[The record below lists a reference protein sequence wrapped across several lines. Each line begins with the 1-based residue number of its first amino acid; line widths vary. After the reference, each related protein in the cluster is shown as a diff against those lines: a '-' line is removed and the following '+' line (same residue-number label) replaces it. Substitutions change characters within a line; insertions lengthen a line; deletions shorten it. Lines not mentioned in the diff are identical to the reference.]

1 MQQPSAVG
9 RPDQVSDRR
18 RMMLLMAGATLVAL
32 TFVASMLYAARG
44 QFVAQVADL
53 YLVCQYARAM
63 AEGHPF
69 QYNPGEAA
77 STGATSLLHT
87 GMLAAAHRAGFRGEG
102 LIAFAILSGAA
113 FFVATVKM
121 ARDVGLLLGGPREG
135 WLAGGLVALGGPVV
149 WGFLYGADIALFM
162 FLATWLLRSLLVAWP
177 TGRFGPLVA
186 PGVLAALT
194 RPEGLPL
201 ALLIAVGWRLGPGRR
216 ARGAEGALPWIAA
229 GVGLLV
235 LLNNRAITGS
245 WVGTSLADKSL
256 FANFGLAA
264 A

>member
-1 MQQPSAVG
+1 MQQPSPVA
-9 RPDQVSDRR
+9 RPEAVSDRR
-18 RMMLLMAGATLVAL
+18 RTMLLLGGAAAVAFL
-32 TFVASMLYAARG
+32 FIASMLYASRG

-53 YLVCQYARAM
+53 YLVAQYARAM

-121 ARDVGLLLGGPREG
+121 ARDVGLMLAGPREG

-149 WGFLYGADIALFM
+149 WGFLYGADVALFM
-162 FLATWLLRSLLVAWP
+162 FL
-177 TGRFGPLVA
+177 
-186 PGVLAALT
+186 
-194 RPEGLPL
+194 
-201 ALLIAVGWRLGPGRR
+201 
-216 ARGAEGALPWIAA
+216 
-229 GVGLLV
+229 
-235 LLNNRAITGS
+235 
-245 WVGTSLADKSL
+245 
-256 FANFGLAA
+256 
-264 A
+264 